1 MRMFVDPGAIYLHR
15 DVVDFRKSINGLMVI
30 VEQEMELS
38 PFAPALFVFCNRNRD
53 RLKVLYWEG
62 LPHERSECFGYQTGF
77 CLWYKRLEKE
87 KFKWPRRHSASTMT
101 LSEVQWDWL
110 LSGYDVVGHQA
121 LKYAHCTG

>member
-1 MRMFVDPGAIYLHR
+1 MFVDAGTIYLHR

-30 VEQEMELS
+30 VEQEMQLS

-87 KFKWPRRHSASTMT
+87 KFKWPRRHTASIMT

-110 LSGYDVVGHQA
+110 LSGYDVVGHQT

>member
-1 MRMFVDPGAIYLHR
+1 MRMFDDAGSIYLHR

-30 VEQEMELS
+30 VEQEMQIS
-38 PFAPALFVFCNRNRD
+38 PFVPALFVFCNRNRD
-53 RLKVLYWEG
+53 RLKVLYWD
-62 LPHERSECFGYQTGF
+62 QTGF

-87 KFKWPRRHSASTMT
+87 KFKWPRHHSASTMT

>member
-1 MRMFVDPGAIYLHR
+1 MKMFVDSGAIYLHR

-30 VEQEMELS
+30 VEQEMQIS

-53 RLKVLYWEG
+53 RLKVLYWD
-62 LPHERSECFGYQTGF
+62 QTGF

-87 KFKWPRRHSASTMT
+87 KFKWPRRHTASIMT